1 MLATTL
7 TKLNLVNLVR
17 LSPMMSR
24 AFSFYNTQVKDSS
37 LILGGFDHR
46 GGGNRYQSQL
56 LIREFPSH
64 DQVKLGLNHVPTLFH
79 FVFHLFLGKSLI
91 NKVCSHVPP
100 RKIGDRQGKLGK
112 TW

>member
-1 MLATTL
+1 MFHTVR

-46 GGGNRYQSQL
+46 GGGNRYQGSL
-56 LIREFPSH
+56 LIWEFPSH
-64 DQVKLGLNHVPTLFH
+64 HQVKLGLTGLLPCCHSVAVNVATIF
-79 FVFHLFLGKSLI
+79 
-91 NKVCSHVPP
+91 
-100 RKIGDRQGKLGK
+100 R
-112 TW
+112 